1 MLDDA
6 LEFDPT
12 LEQVVAVAR
21 RPVAMDPAA
30 RRRLLVAVRAEARP
44 SRARPRWAW
53 LTDARSLRL
62 SPVAGAAMAA
72 GLVGV
77 GVLFGLDLASPGAVA
92 DNRVGREDAVEARG
106 LDPVRDPVRDGVK
119 FVLVAPQAARVSLVG
134 AFNRWDPAAT
144 PMERTP
150 TGGTWSVVVPLSAG
164 RHEYA
169 FVVDGKQWL
178 PDPSAPLAPVD
189 GFGAPNSVV
198 LVRGSSS

>member
-1 MLDDA
+1 MLDDD

-30 RRRLLVAVRAEARP
+30 KRRLLVAVRAEARP
-44 SRARPRWAW
+44 RRSSGLAW
-53 LTDARSLRL
+53 LTAARPMRL
-62 SPVAGAAMAA
+62 SPIAGALLAA

-77 GVLFGLDLASPGAVA
+77 GVLLGLELRTPRTVAIGDPAIPGVKLPSAIDA
-92 DNRVGREDAVEARG
+92 GRN
-106 LDPVRDPVRDGVK
+106 GVK

-134 AFNRWDPAAT
+134 DFNDWDPAAT

-150 TGGTWSVVVPLSAG
+150 TGGTWSVVVPLKAG

-189 GFGAPNSVV
+189 GLGAPNSVV
-198 LVRGSSS
+198 LVR

>member
-1 MLDDA
+1 MLDDE
-6 LEFDPT
+6 LEFDPA
-12 LEQVVAVAR
+12 LDHVVAVAR

-30 RRRLLVAVRAEARP
+30 KRRLLVAVRREARP
-44 SRARPRWAW
+44 SRAAARWAW
-53 LTDARSLRL
+53 LTDARPLRL
-62 SPVAGAAMAA
+62 SPIGGLALAA

-77 GVLFGLDLASPGAVA
+77 GVLVGLDLGSPRALAEVGPDAVA
-92 DNRVGREDAVEARG
+92 APGSRPVPEPEA
-106 LDPVRDPVRDGVK
+106 LRDGVK

-134 AFNRWDPAAT
+134 DFNNWDPTAT

-150 TGGTWSVVVPLSAG
+150 TGGTWSVVVPLKAG

-189 GFGAPNSVV
+189 GLGVPNSVV

>member
-1 MLDDA
+1 MLDD

-12 LEQVVAVAR
+12 LEHLVAVAR
-21 RPVAMDPAA
+21 RPVALDPAA
-30 RRRLLVAVRAEARP
+30 KRRLLVAVRAEARP
-44 SRARPRWAW
+44 SRRPARWAW

-62 SPVAGAAMAA
+62 SPVAGAALAA
-72 GLVGV
+72 GLVGIGVLV
-77 GVLFGLDLASPGAVA
+77 GVDLGSP
-92 DNRVGREDAVEARG
+92 RPM
-106 LDPVRDPVRDGVK
+106 PVTPDSVSKGVVVPPPELGSVRDGVK

-134 AFNRWDPAAT
+134 DFNSWDPAAT

-189 GFGAPNSVV
+189 GLGAPNSVV

>member
-1 MLDDA
+1 MLDDE
-6 LEFDPT
+6 LGYDPMI
-12 LEQVVAVAR
+12 EQVVAVAR
-21 RPVAMDPAA
+21 RPVRMDPAA
-30 RRRLLVAVRAEARP
+30 KARLLMSVRAE
-44 SRARPRWAW
+44 SRTATRRPRWAW
-53 LTDARSLRL
+53 LTDARSLRV
-62 SPVAGAAMAA
+62 SPIVGTALAA
-72 GLVGV
+72 GLVGI
-77 GVLFGLDLASPGAVA
+77 GVLLGLDFASPHVQDDVRPRGDVA
-92 DNRVGREDAVEARG
+92 A
-106 LDPVRDPVRDGVK
+106 LPPRDSVRDGVK

-134 AFNRWDPAAT
+134 DFNRWDPAAT

-189 GFGAPNSVV
+189 GLGAPNSVV

>member
-1 MLDDA
+1 L
-6 LEFDPT
+6 
-12 LEQVVAVAR
+12 
-21 RPVAMDPAA
+21 
-30 RRRLLVAVRAEARP
+30 
-44 SRARPRWAW
+44 AW
-53 LTDARSLRL
+53 LTDTRALRL
-62 SPVAGAAMAA
+62 SPVAGIALAA

-77 GVLFGLDLASPGAVA
+77 GVLLGLDLRPTRVIADAPSQPQQPLSPVH
-92 DNRVGREDAVEARG
+92 
-106 LDPVRDPVRDGVK
+106 DPVRDGVK

-134 AFNRWDPAAT
+134 DFNRWDPAAT

-189 GFGAPNSVV
+189 GLGAPNSVV
-198 LVRGSSS
+198 LVSASSS

>member
-1 MLDDA
+1 MLDDD
-6 LEFDPT
+6 LEFDPA
-12 LEQVVAVAR
+12 LEHVVAVAR
-21 RPVAMDPAA
+21 RPVAMGPAA
-30 RRRLLVAVRAEARP
+30 RRRLLVALRTEVLP
-44 SRARPRWAW
+44 SRTQPRWAW
-53 LTDARSLRL
+53 LTDTRSLRL
-62 SPVAGAAMAA
+62 SPLASAALAA

-77 GVLFGLDLASPGAVA
+77 GVLFGLDLGSPRLVA
-92 DNRVGREDAVEARG
+92 DAPSGQQPS
-106 LDPVRDPVRDGVK
+106 LSPPRDPVRDGVK

-134 AFNRWDPAAT
+134 DFNRWDPAAT

-150 TGGTWSVVVPLSAG
+150 TGGTWSVVVPLSVG

-189 GFGAPNSVV
+189 GLGAPNSVV

>member
-1 MLDDA
+1 MHDDD

-21 RPVAMDPAA
+21 RPVAMDPAS
-30 RRRLLVAVRAEARP
+30 RRRLLMAIRAEARP
-44 SRARPRWAW
+44 ARERARWAW
-53 LTDARSLRL
+53 LTDARALRL
-62 SPVAGAAMAA
+62 SPVAGTALAA
-72 GLVGV
+72 GLVGI
-77 GVLFGLDLASPGAVA
+77 GVLVGLDLGSPRLVA
-92 DNRVGREDAVEARG
+92 DGKAIREE
-106 LDPVRDPVRDGVK
+106 PVLTKRDSARDGVK

-134 AFNRWDPAAT
+134 DFNRWDPAAT

-150 TGGTWSVVVPLSAG
+150 TGGTWSVAVPLSAG

-189 GFGAPNSVV
+189 GLGVPNSVV

>member
-1 MLDDA
+1 MRSRMLDDD

-12 LEQVVAVAR
+12 LEHVVAVAR
-21 RPVAMDPAA
+21 RPVAMDRAA
-30 RRRLLVAVRAEARP
+30 RRRLLVAVRAAARP
-44 SRARPRWAW
+44 TRTPGRWAW
-53 LTDARSLRL
+53 LTDRRSVRL
-62 SPVAGAAMAA
+62 SPVAGAALAA
-72 GLVGV
+72 GLVGI
-77 GVLFGLDLASPGAVA
+77 GVLVGLDLASPRVA
-92 DNRVGREDAVEARG
+92 AYRG
-106 LDPVRDPVRDGVK
+106 SGQEQPLPPTRDPVRDGVK

-134 AFNRWDPAAT
+134 DFNSWDPAAT

-169 FVVDGKQWL
+169 FVVDGKQWV

-189 GFGAPNSVV
+189 GLGAPNSVV

>member
-1 MLDDA
+1 MLDDEFGFDPA
-6 LEFDPT
+6 LEH
-12 LEQVVAVAR
+12 VVAVAR
-21 RPVAMDPAA
+21 RPVAVDPAA
-30 RRRLLVAVRAEARP
+30 KRRLLVAVRAEARP
-44 SRARPRWAW
+44 SRGQARWAW

-62 SPVAGAAMAA
+62 SPVAGAALAA

-77 GVLFGLDLASPGAVA
+77 GVLLGLDLASPRLVA
-92 DNRVGREDAVEARG
+92 DPPSEQQQPLVQT
-106 LDPVRDPVRDGVK
+106 RDSARDGVK

-134 AFNRWDPAAT
+134 DFNRWDPAAT

-189 GFGAPNSVV
+189 GLGAPNSVV

>member
-1 MLDDA
+1 MHDDD

-21 RPVAMDPAA
+21 RPVAMDPAS
-30 RRRLLVAVRAEARP
+30 RRRLLMAIRAEARP
-44 SRARPRWAW
+44 ARERARWAW
-53 LTDARSLRL
+53 LTDARALRL
-62 SPVAGAAMAA
+62 SPVAGTALAA
-72 GLVGV
+72 GLVGI
-77 GVLFGLDLASPGAVA
+77 GVLVGLDLGSPRLVA
-92 DNRVGREDAVEARG
+92 DEKAIREE
-106 LDPVRDPVRDGVK
+106 PVLTKRDSARDGVK

-134 AFNRWDPAAT
+134 DFNRWDPAAT

-150 TGGTWSVVVPLSAG
+150 TGGTWSVAVPLSAG

-189 GFGAPNSVV
+189 GLGVPNSVV

>member
-1 MLDDA
+1 MLDDDLEFEPA
-6 LEFDPT
+6 LEH
-12 LEQVVAVAR
+12 VVAVAR

-30 RRRLLVAVRAEARP
+30 KRRLLVAVRAEARP
-44 SRARPRWAW
+44 SRARARWTW
-53 LTDARSLRL
+53 LTDRRSLRL
-62 SPVAGAAMAA
+62 SPVAGAALAA

-77 GVLFGLDLASPGAVA
+77 GVLLGLDLASPRLVA
-92 DNRVGREDAVEARG
+92 DTGPGQEQVR
-106 LDPVRDPVRDGVK
+106 PQTRDPVRDGVK

-134 AFNRWDPAAT
+134 DFNRWDPAAT

-150 TGGTWSVVVPLSAG
+150 TGGTWSVVVPLRAG

-189 GFGAPNSVV
+189 GLGAPNSVV

>member
-1 MLDDA
+1 MLDDDLEFEPA
-6 LEFDPT
+6 LEH
-12 LEQVVAVAR
+12 VVAVAR

-30 RRRLLVAVRAEARP
+30 KRRLLVAVRAEARP
-44 SRARPRWAW
+44 ARARARWTW
-53 LTDARSLRL
+53 LTRARSLRL
-62 SPVAGAAMAA
+62 SPVAGVALAA

-77 GVLFGLDLASPGAVA
+77 GVLLGLDLASPRLVA
-92 DNRVGREDAVEARG
+92 DMGPGPEQVRPRDA
-106 LDPVRDPVRDGVK
+106 VRDGVK

-134 AFNRWDPAAT
+134 DFNRWDPAAT

-189 GFGAPNSVV
+189 GLGAPNSVV
-198 LVRGSSS
+198 LVGGSSS

>member
-1 MLDDA
+1 MLDDD
-6 LEFDPT
+6 LEFDPA
-12 LEQVVAVAR
+12 LEHIVAVAR
-21 RPVAMDPAA
+21 RPVPMDPAA

-44 SRARPRWAW
+44 RRRGGLAW
-53 LTDARSLRL
+53 LTDARPLRL
-62 SPVAGAAMAA
+62 SPIAGAALAA

-77 GVLFGLDLASPGAVA
+77 GVLLGLDLRSPQGVVDDDPPAPE
-92 DNRVGREDAVEARG
+92 VGTLPLKPDG
-106 LDPVRDPVRDGVK
+106 TRDGVK

-134 AFNRWDPAAT
+134 DFNHWDPAAT

-150 TGGTWSVVVPLSAG
+150 TGGTWSVVVPLRAG

-189 GFGAPNSVV
+189 GLGVPNSVV
-198 LVRGSSS
+198 LVRGSTS

>member
-1 MLDDA
+1 MLDDE
-6 LEFDPT
+6 LGYDPMI
-12 LEQVVAVAR
+12 EQVVAVAR
-21 RPVAMDPAA
+21 RPVSMDPAA
-30 RRRLLVAVRAEARP
+30 KARLLMSVRAELGTAQR
-44 SRARPRWAW
+44 RPRWAW
-53 LTDARSLRL
+53 LTDARSLRV
-62 SPVAGAAMAA
+62 SPIAGTALAA
-72 GLVGV
+72 GLVGI
-77 GVLFGLDLASPGAVA
+77 GVLLGLDFASP
-92 DNRVGREDAVEARG
+92 RVQDDVRSGPDALA
-106 LDPVRDPVRDGVK
+106 LPTRDTLRDGVK

-134 AFNRWDPAAT
+134 DFNRWDPAAT

-189 GFGAPNSVV
+189 GLGAPNSVV

>member
-1 MLDDA
+1 MRDDE
-6 LEFDPT
+6 LGYDST
-12 LEQVVAVAR
+12 IEQVVAVAR
-21 RPVAMDPAA
+21 RPVSMSPAA
-30 RRRLLVAVRAEARP
+30 KARLLMSVRAELRPARG
-44 SRARPRWAW
+44 RPRWAW
-53 LTDARSLRL
+53 LTDARSLRV
-62 SPVAGAAMAA
+62 SPLAGSALAA
-72 GLVGV
+72 GLVGI
-77 GVLFGLDLASPGAVA
+77 GVVLGLDFASPRVDLDAPNGRDVA
-92 DNRVGREDAVEARG
+92 PISTPNREA
-106 LDPVRDPVRDGVK
+106 DGVK

-134 AFNRWDPAAT
+134 DFNRWDPAAN

-189 GFGAPNSVV
+189 GLGAPNSVV

>member
-1 MLDDA
+1 MLDDD
-6 LEFDPT
+6 LEFDPA
-12 LEQVVAVAR
+12 LEHVVAVAR
-21 RPVAMDPAA
+21 RHVAMDPAA
-30 RRRLLVAVRAEARP
+30 KRRLLVAVRAEARP
-44 SRARPRWAW
+44 SRTRARWAW
-53 LTDARSLRL
+53 LTDTRSLRV
-62 SPVAGAAMAA
+62 SPVAGAALAA

-77 GVLFGLDLASPGAVA
+77 GVLLGLDLGSPRVVA
-92 DNRVGREDAVEARG
+92 DASSERQPLLSPAH
-106 LDPVRDPVRDGVK
+106 DPVRDGVK

-134 AFNRWDPAAT
+134 DFNRWDPAAT

-178 PDPSAPLAPVD
+178 PDPSAPIAPVD
-189 GFGAPNSVV
+189 GLGAPNSVV

>member
-6 LEFDPT
+6 EFDPALDHLVT
-12 LEQVVAVAR
+12 VAR

-30 RRRLLVAVRAEARP
+30 KRRLLMAVRAEARP
-44 SRARPRWAW
+44 SRRRARWAW
-53 LTDARSLRL
+53 LTDARPLRL
-62 SPVAGAAMAA
+62 SPVVGGALAA
-72 GLVGV
+72 GLVGI
-77 GVLFGLDLASPGAVA
+77 GVLVGLDLGSPRSV
-92 DNRVGREDAVEARG
+92 VPEDLEPKGIVVPAPG
-106 LDPVRDPVRDGVK
+106 LDSVRDGVK

-134 AFNRWDPAAT
+134 DFNGWDPTAT

-150 TGGTWSVVVPLSAG
+150 TGGTWSVVVPLRAG

-178 PDPSAPLAPVD
+178 PDPAAPLAPVD

-198 LVRGSSS
+198 LVSGSSS

>member
-1 MLDDA
+1 MLDEELD
-6 LEFDPT
+6 FDPT

-30 RRRLLVAVRAEARP
+30 KRRVMMAVRAEGRP
-44 SRARPRWAW
+44 SRGGSRWAW
-53 LTDARSLRL
+53 LTDARPLRL
-62 SPVAGAAMAA
+62 SPVVGAALAA

-77 GVLFGLDLASPGAVA
+77 GVLVGMDLGSPRDPA
-92 DNRVGREDAVEARG
+92 GRESGPGIVVQPPGD
-106 LDPVRDPVRDGVK
+106 DTVRDGVK

-134 AFNRWDPAAT
+134 DFNRWDPAAT
-144 PMERTP
+144 PMQRTP

-169 FVVDGKQWL
+169 FVVDGQQWL
-178 PDPSAPLAPVD
+178 PDPAAPLAPVD
-189 GFGAPNSVV
+189 GFGTPNSVV

>member
-1 MLDDA
+1 MHDDE

-12 LEQVVAVAR
+12 LEEVVAVAR
-21 RPVAMDPAA
+21 RPVSLDPAA
-30 RRRLLVAVRAEARP
+30 KRRVMMAVRAEARP
-44 SRARPRWAW
+44 SRAASPWAW
-53 LTDARSLRL
+53 LTDARPLRL
-62 SPVAGAAMAA
+62 SPVVGAALAA

-77 GVLFGLDLASPGAVA
+77 GVLVGLDLGSPRDASVLGPDKGIVVQPPG
-92 DNRVGREDAVEARG
+92 DET
-106 LDPVRDPVRDGVK
+106 VRDGVK

-134 AFNRWDPAAT
+134 DFNRWDPAAT
-144 PMERTP
+144 PMQRTP

-178 PDPSAPLAPVD
+178 PDPAAPLAPVD
-189 GFGAPNSVV
+189 GFGTPNSVV

>member
-1 MLDDA
+1 MLDDDF
-6 LEFDPT
+6 EFDPT

-44 SRARPRWAW
+44 SRARARWAW
-53 LTDARSLRL
+53 LTGVRSLQL

-77 GVLFGLDLASPGAVA
+77 GVLLGLDLASPGPIA
-92 DNRVGREDAVEARG
+92 DTRFGREDSALAEG
-106 LDPVRDPVRDGVK
+106 RDPIRDGVK

-134 AFNRWDPAAT
+134 DFNRWDPSAT

>member
-1 MLDDA
+1 MLDDD
-6 LEFDPT
+6 LEFDPA
-12 LEQVVAVAR
+12 LEHVVAVAR

-30 RRRLLVAVRAEARP
+30 KRRLFVALRAEARP
-44 SRARPRWAW
+44 SHARPRWAW
-53 LTDARSLRL
+53 LTATRSLRL
-62 SPVAGAAMAA
+62 SPIAGAALAA

-77 GVLFGLDLASPGAVA
+77 GVLLGLDLGSPPPVA
-92 DNRVGREDAVEARG
+92 APSEQRQPLLPTRNS
-106 LDPVRDPVRDGVK
+106 LRDGVK

-134 AFNRWDPAAT
+134 DFNRWDPAAT

-198 LVRGSSS
+198 LVGGSSS

>member
-1 MLDDA
+1 MRDDE
-6 LEFDPT
+6 LGYDST
-12 LEQVVAVAR
+12 IEQVVAVAS
-21 RPVAMDPAA
+21 RPVSMSPAA
-30 RRRLLVAVRAEARP
+30 KARLLMSVRAESRPARG
-44 SRARPRWAW
+44 RPRWAW
-53 LTDARSLRL
+53 LTDARSLRV
-62 SPVAGAAMAA
+62 SPLAGTALAA
-72 GLVGV
+72 GLVGI
-77 GVLFGLDLASPGAVA
+77 GVLLGLDFASPRVDVGAPL
-92 DNRVGREDAVEARG
+92 GREVAPISTPNREA
-106 LDPVRDPVRDGVK
+106 DGVK

-134 AFNRWDPAAT
+134 DFNRWDPAAN

-189 GFGAPNSVV
+189 GLGAPNSVV

>member
-1 MLDDA
+1 MLDDE

-21 RPVAMDPAA
+21 RPVAMDPTA

-44 SRARPRWAW
+44 SRGRARWAW

-62 SPVAGAAMAA
+62 SPVAGAALAA

-77 GVLFGLDLASPGAVA
+77 GVLLGLDLGSPGAVA
-92 DNRVGREDAVEARG
+92 DNRVGREDT
-106 LDPVRDPVRDGVK
+106 PVVRDRDPVRDGVK

-134 AFNRWDPAAT
+134 DFNRWDPAAT

>member
-1 MLDDA
+1 MLDDD

-12 LEQVVAVAR
+12 LEHVVAAAR

-30 RRRLLVAVRAEARP
+30 KRRLLIAVRA
-44 SRARPRWAW
+44 RASGAPRRARWAW

-62 SPVAGAAMAA
+62 SPVAGVALAA
-72 GLVGV
+72 GLVGI
-77 GVLFGLDLASPGAVA
+77 GVLVGLDLGSPRSVVVA
-92 DNRVGREDAVEARG
+92 DSGSKG
-106 LDPVRDPVRDGVK
+106 ILDPIHERDSVRDGVK

-134 AFNRWDPAAT
+134 DFNGWDPAAT

-189 GFGAPNSVV
+189 GLGAPNSVV
-198 LVRGSSS
+198 LVGGSSS

>member
-1 MLDDA
+1 MLDDE
-6 LEFDPT
+6 LGYDPMI
-12 LEQVVAVAR
+12 EQVVAVAR
-21 RPVAMDPAA
+21 RPVSMDPAA
-30 RRRLLVAVRAEARP
+30 KARLLMSVRAELRAARH
-44 SRARPRWAW
+44 RPRWAW
-53 LTDARSLRL
+53 LTDARSLRV
-62 SPVAGAAMAA
+62 SPIGGTALAA
-72 GLVGV
+72 GLVGI
-77 GVLFGLDLASPGAVA
+77 GVLLGLDFASPRVQDEVRPGADVLA
-92 DNRVGREDAVEARG
+92 
-106 LDPVRDPVRDGVK
+106 LPTRDTLRDGVK

-134 AFNRWDPAAT
+134 DFNRWDPAAT

-189 GFGAPNSVV
+189 GLGAPNSVV